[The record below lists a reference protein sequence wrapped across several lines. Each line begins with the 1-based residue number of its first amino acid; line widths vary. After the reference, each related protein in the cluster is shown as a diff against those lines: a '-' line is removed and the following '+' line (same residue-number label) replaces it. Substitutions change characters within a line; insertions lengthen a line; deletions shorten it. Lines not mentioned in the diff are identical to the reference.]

1 MSRKKKHRPRQLP
14 ASRRRKKTAEVK
26 KTTKRWEKSI
36 GQSVAGWFSIYGS
49 VIRFL
54 LIFCVLMGLFYAI
67 TILVPF
73 YREQIFPWYLRLNAR
88 IAGRILDFLGQNVT
102 VVDNFI
108 SSPAFSVSIVR
119 GCDVVEPT
127 ALFIC
132 AVLAFP
138 ASFVK
143 KIPGIIAGTFFLAI
157 VNLVRIGTLF
167 LIGMYLPKIFNVM
180 HVDVWQA
187 LFILL
192 AIIFWGFWLLW
203 VTKSPTPAQNLS
215 S

>member
-1 MSRKKKHRPRQLP
+1 MVINRRKKRWSKHFPI
-14 ASRRRKKTAEVK
+14 SSHRKKTAK
-26 KTTKRWEKSI
+26 PEKQTIADTVTAWLSAHRP
-36 GQSVAGWFSIYGS
+36 VFL
-49 VIRFL
+49 FL

-73 YREQIFPWYLRLNAR
+73 YKEQIFLWHLRLNAR

-102 VVDNFI
+102 VVDNSIF
-108 SSPAFSVSIVR
+108 SAAFSVNIVR

-132 AVLAFP
+132 AVLSFP

-143 KIPGIIAGTFFLAI
+143 KIPGIIAGIFFLAI
-157 VNLVRIGTLF
+157 VNLVRIFTLF

-203 VTKSPTPAQNLS
+203 VTKSPTPVQNLS